1 MNKDIRKKIEK
12 LVEEANFNLRL
23 DLKKVISAAYRKEK
37 NEMAK
42 KALAWIL
49 ENADIAQ
56 GEKIALCQDT
66 GLPVVFFEAGK
77 DAKITFS
84 LINQIKNEI
93 ARFYKK
99 FYLRRSITDPLV
111 RNNPGYQGIID
122 HIHFSLQ
129 IKGLRLTLFPKGFGS
144 ENKTQI
150 KMFNPT
156 ATVGEIEDFIIKCVK
171 DAGPESCPPFFVG
184 VGIGGTADHALF
196 LAKKALIDRIDLP
209 NPDQKLKRME
219 KNILKKVNKLGIGP
233 MGFGGKFTALAVKIK
248 KSPTHIAG
256 LPVGVN
262 TSCHA
267 LRSASVVIK
276 G

>member
-23 DLKKVISAAYRKEK
+23 DLKKVISTAYRKEK
-37 NEMAK
+37 NKMAK

-49 ENADIAQ
+49 ENADIAK

-66 GLPVVFFEAGK
+66 GLPVVFLEAGK
-77 DAKITFS
+77 DTKITFS
-84 LINQIKNEI
+84 LINQIKSEI
-93 ARFYKK
+93 ARSYKK

-111 RNNPGYQGIID
+111 RNNPSYQGIID
-122 HIHFSLQ
+122 HIHFSHQ
-129 IKGLRLTLFPKGFGS
+129 IKGLRVTLFPKGFGS

-156 ATVGEIEDFIIKCVK
+156 ATTGEIEDFIINCVK
-171 DAGPESCPPFFVG
+171 DAGPESCPPFFLG

-256 LPVGVN
+256 LPVGIN
-262 TSCHA
+262 ISCHA